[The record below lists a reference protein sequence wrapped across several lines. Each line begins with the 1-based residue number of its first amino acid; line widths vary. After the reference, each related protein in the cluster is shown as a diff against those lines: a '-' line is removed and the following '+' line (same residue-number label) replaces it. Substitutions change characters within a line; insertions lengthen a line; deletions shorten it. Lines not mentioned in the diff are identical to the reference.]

1 MDRIVVNLAVTLWGE
16 KSLMKIYLEFSG
28 VITKKLYGLEFSISS
43 ILFSCQSF
51 KGYKRHSEHLG
62 EKTCLLS

>member
-1 MDRIVVNLAVTLWGE
+1 MDRIVVNLAVTRWGE

-28 VITKKLYGLEFSISS
+28 MITKKLYELEFSISS

-51 KGYKRHSEHLG
+51 KGYK
-62 EKTCLLS
+62 KNT